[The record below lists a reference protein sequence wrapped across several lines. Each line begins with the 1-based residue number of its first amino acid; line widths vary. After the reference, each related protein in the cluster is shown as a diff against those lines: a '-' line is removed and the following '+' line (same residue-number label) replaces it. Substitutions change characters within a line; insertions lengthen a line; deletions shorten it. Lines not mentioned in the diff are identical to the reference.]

1 MARRSGEAKG
11 VEAGMADVAHA
22 AHREGRHAALS
33 PREIQ
38 CLRLTAFGESD
49 EAIAAA
55 LALSKS
61 TVRFHLKNVCRK
73 LDVNHRRSAIYKAAK
88 TGII

>member
-1 MARRSGEAKG
+1 MTEVAQASHGSGRPAQ
-11 VEAGMADVAHA
+11 
-22 AHREGRHAALS
+22 LS

-38 CLRLTAFGESD
+38 CLRLTAFGQSD
-49 EAIAAA
+49 EAIAAV